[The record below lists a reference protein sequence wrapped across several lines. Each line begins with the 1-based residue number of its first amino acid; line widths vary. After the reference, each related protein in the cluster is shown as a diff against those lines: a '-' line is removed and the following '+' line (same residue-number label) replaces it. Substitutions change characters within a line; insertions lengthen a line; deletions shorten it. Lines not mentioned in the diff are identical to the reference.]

1 MGGELDADTSRMRAR
16 TTSSGHSLLA
26 RAIVLA
32 IGITVAVAGW
42 SASGAPAASSNVI
55 ITADVV
61 SSTTLVN
68 GCLGDP
74 ARTFGTVLP
83 GTNAR
88 TATGAGVCR
97 ISFGSTSSAQL
108 RIGQADGAGTAM
120 GFGTTAPALLSPYVA
135 PGRTLGVFGYD
146 ATVAMAAGKSG
157 TAYRTTNG
165 GASWQGIPIVPG
177 GNHNDIEAT
186 PGDPNTWW
194 IIGNNRSFHRT
205 SNGITPD
212 VGDIIFTD
220 LGAPLS
226 SSGWPGSIDLNELS
240 VPSTGTLYVVGE
252 DRWIGKYSIAG
263 NTWTSF
269 QHTTPGLGDLTSV
282 DALSDTHV
290 LAAAANGSVLHT
302 TTGATSSA
310 GWTTTA
316 MPGSPGTL
324 TDIAYASATR
334 AYAVGLD
341 GYLATWDGTTW
352 TNRSDQLAMPRD
364 LVGVDSIPGS
374 PGSVLVLDDSGMI
387 HRSDDAGLT
396 WNSAPT
402 GSGSRAGDIHAA
414 TVSDAYIVAAERSLS
429 SSHDGAAS
437 WSTQGPTSAEDL
449 TAITASP
456 VDGRRI
462 LAVGASA
469 FRSTDAGGGW
479 TNAPTGR
486 AFAMHDARLVDDTHG
501 WAVGDAASIL
511 HTSDLGATWTTQTP
525 PSGVTVS
532 LLGVTAHDRLHA
544 VAVGMDGTIIATANS
559 GSHWTTRASGTTRH
573 LTGVDSREDLVIA
586 VGEGGT
592 VLRSTDAGATWAA
605 VPGGSLPDAS
615 ADLLDVAVI
624 DDRIAYAAT
633 RHDVWRSTDA
643 GATWATASTL
653 PTLRVRAMAAA
664 GRTVVVVGD
673 DDQAAYSTDDG
684 TTFTTVLGG
693 TGSMHLNSVAMVDS
707 HTAVIGGAD
716 QRRLR
721 MDVDASP
728 DVLVPDWTATTND
741 WDSGSFFGVCLQ
753 DAAGSAVADWTED
766 ASGQCD
772 ALDTDP
778 WQALPSVAT
787 QAAHTPAGSSGNVDL
802 VWGFRTDAAQRRGTY
817 EAGIAFE
824 AIAP

>member
-1 MGGELDADTSRMRAR
+1 
-16 TTSSGHSLLA
+16 
-26 RAIVLA
+26 
-32 IGITVAVAGW
+32 
-42 SASGAPAASSNVI
+42 
-55 ITADVV
+55 
-61 SSTTLVN
+61 
-68 GCLGDP
+68 
-74 ARTFGTVLP
+74 
-83 GTNAR
+83 
-88 TATGAGVCR
+88 
-97 ISFGSTSSAQL
+97 
-108 RIGQADGAGTAM
+108 
-120 GFGTTAPALLSPYVA
+120 
-135 PGRTLGVFGYD
+135 
-146 ATVAMAAGKSG
+146 
-157 TAYRTTNG
+157 
-165 GASWQGIPIVPG
+165 
-177 GNHNDIEAT
+177 
-186 PGDPNTWW
+186 
-194 IIGNNRSFHRT
+194 
-205 SNGITPD
+205 
-212 VGDIIFTD
+212 
-220 LGAPLS
+220 
-226 SSGWPGSIDLNELS
+226 
-240 VPSTGTLYVVGE
+240 
-252 DRWIGKYSIAG
+252 
-263 NTWTSF
+263 
-269 QHTTPGLGDLTSV
+269 
-282 DALSDTHV
+282 
-290 LAAAANGSVLHT
+290 
-302 TTGATSSA
+302 
-310 GWTTTA
+310 
-316 MPGSPGTL
+316 
-324 TDIAYASATR
+324 
-334 AYAVGLD
+334 
-341 GYLATWDGTTW
+341 
-352 TNRSDQLAMPRD
+352 
-364 LVGVDSIPGS
+364 
-374 PGSVLVLDDSGMI
+374 
-387 HRSDDAGLT
+387 
-396 WNSAPT
+396 
-402 GSGSRAGDIHAA
+402 
-414 TVSDAYIVAAERSLS
+414 
-429 SSHDGAAS
+429 
-437 WSTQGPTSAEDL
+437 
-449 TAITASP
+449 
-456 VDGRRI
+456 
-462 LAVGASA
+462 
-469 FRSTDAGGGW
+469 
-479 TNAPTGR
+479 
-486 AFAMHDARLVDDTHG
+486 MHDARLVDDTHG